1 MKRRNP
7 DKTPKKQLLRPAAAL
22 RLRID
27 EDGLLRA
34 RVSASAGEFNLSPE
48 ILHLLCLL
56 QQGVEEAGLSARLR
70 QDFRQLTAEL
80 PDQQEIGQILGE
92 MQDAGCVVETSHGE
106 KQTHGIADGF
116 GDPWIQWA
124 MLADQPRCSAYLK
137 AIRAS
142 VTQTSHVM
150 DVGAGTGLLSIYSLQ
165 AGAKRVDAI
174 EETASAE
181 IIRRM
186 KETLPA
192 ADKQR
197 LVIHNKNSF
206 EVQPESSVTQVV
218 SELFGNDPL
227 QEGVVST
234 LRDIFSRINST
245 KVQGIPDSVEIYAQC
260 IELTSGPLE
269 ARIRRLTA
277 DANEQTPDWQKPV
290 RMIQNSMDLNNIS
303 FSHPIRKGDFKPI
316 SDARSAFKIPLA
328 PPPSLQSERPAAL
341 LKIKIP
347 ENVRYPVILIC
358 FRAHLNR
365 NVTISNMPEQH
376 DQCEHWSPIIVPL
389 INAKS
394 GAGEIKVTVGVSE
407 DWERVTVDV
416 RDPGGQRLALRK

>member
-1 MKRRNP
+1 MKRRNA
-7 DKTPKKQLLRPAAAL
+7 DKSPKKQSLRPAAAL

-56 QQGVEEAGLSARLR
+56 QQGVEEGGLSARLR

-80 PDQQEIGQILGE
+80 PDQQEIRQILGD
-92 MQDAGCVVETSHGE
+92 MQDAGCVVEAGQSE
-106 KQTHGIADGF
+106 KHTHGIADGF

-124 MLADQPRCSAYLK
+124 MLADQPRCSAYHR

-142 VTQTSHVM
+142 VTQSSHVM
-150 DVGAGTGLLSIYSLQ
+150 DVGAGTGLLSLYSLQ

-192 ADKQR
+192 GDKQR

-206 EVQPESSVTQVV
+206 EIQPEGSVTHVV

-245 KVQGIPDSVEIYAQC
+245 KVRGIPDSVEIFAQC
-260 IELTSGPLE
+260 VELTSGPLE
-269 ARIRRLTA
+269 PRLGRLNTSA
-277 DANEQTPDWQKPV
+277 TEQTPDWQKTV
-290 RMIQNSMDLNNIS
+290 RVIQSSMDFSNIS
-303 FSHPIRKGDFKPI
+303 FAHPIRKGDFKAI
-316 SDARSAFKIPLA
+316 SDARAAFKIPLA
-328 PPPSLQSERPAAL
+328 PPPALQSERPSAL
-341 LKIKIP
+341 LKLKVP
-347 ENVRYPVILIC
+347 ENLRCPVILIC
-358 FRAHLNR
+358 FRAHLNKDIS
-365 NVTISNMPEQH
+365 ISNIPEQD
-376 DQCEHWSPIIVPL
+376 DQCEHWSPIVVPL

-394 GAGEIKVTVGVSE
+394 GSGEITMTVGVSE

-416 RDPGGQRLALRK
+416 RNSSGQRLALRK

>member
-1 MKRRNP
+1 MKRRNA
-7 DKTPKKQLLRPAAAL
+7 DKTPKKQTLRPAAAL

-27 EDGLLRA
+27 DDGLLRA

-70 QDFRQLTAEL
+70 QDFRQLTADL
-80 PDQQEIGQILGE
+80 PDQEEIGQILGD
-92 MQDAGCVVETSHGE
+92 MQDAGCVVEAGQSE

-124 MLADQPRCSAYLK
+124 MLADQPRCSAYHR
-137 AIRAS
+137 AIRSS
-142 VTQTSHVM
+142 VTQSSHVM
-150 DVGAGTGLLSIYSLQ
+150 DVGAGTGLLSLYSLQ

-192 ADKQR
+192 GDKQR
-197 LVIHNKNSF
+197 LIIHNKNSF
-206 EVQPESSVTQVV
+206 EIQPEGSVTHVV

-245 KVQGIPDSVEIYAQC
+245 KVRGIPDSVEIFAQC
-260 IELTSGPLE
+260 VELTSGPLE
-269 ARIRRLTA
+269 PRLRRLTVSA
-277 DANEQTPDWQKPV
+277 TEQTPDWQKTV
-290 RMIQNSMDLNNIS
+290 RMIQSSMDFSNIS
-303 FSHPIRKGDFKPI
+303 FAHPIRKGDFKPI
-316 SDARSAFKIPLA
+316 SDARAAFKIPLA
-328 PPPSLQSERPAAL
+328 PPPALQSERPSTL
-341 LKIKIP
+341 LKLKVP
-347 ENVRYPVILIC
+347 ENLRCPVILIC
-358 FRAHLNR
+358 FRAHLSKDIS
-365 NVTISNMPEQH
+365 ISNIPEQA
-376 DQCEHWSPIIVPL
+376 DQCEHWSPIVVPL

-394 GAGEIKVTVGVSE
+394 ETGEITMTVGVSE

-416 RDPGGQRLALRK
+416 RNSSGQRLALRK